1 LVPQEQP
8 HLPKTGPP
16 GSRLSDVAVVATQM
30 RPDGVQ
36 DTNDM
41 VATSKDLALD
51 SDVIL
56 GFFRCESHE
65 FATLIYYNLF
75 EGCALHV
82 IG

>member
-1 LVPQEQP
+1 
-8 HLPKTGPP
+8 
-16 GSRLSDVAVVATQM
+16 M

>member
-1 LVPQEQP
+1 
-8 HLPKTGPP
+8 
-16 GSRLSDVAVVATQM
+16 M

-82 IG
+82 IGWYSVWNLTISGTSKDASTSLQSAYN